1 MELPAEILIH
11 NALLGMKGSKGTLLH
26 MSELGFYEVNCQFG
40 EKVHRI
46 LLPISETAIILR
58 EPEEARGESLEIER

>member
-11 NALLGMKGSKGTLLH
+11 NALLGMKGAHGTLLH
-26 MSELGFYEVNCQFG
+26 MSELGYYEVNCLFG
-40 EKVHRI
+40 EKTHRI

-58 EPEEARGESLEIER
+58 EPEEASPESIEIER

>member
-11 NALLGMKGSKGTLLH
+11 NALLGMKGAQGTLLY
-26 MSELGFYEVNCQFG
+26 MSELGFYEVNCHFG
-40 EKVHRI
+40 EKIHRI

-58 EPEEARGESLEIER
+58 EPEEASPESIEIER

>member
-11 NALLGMKGSKGTLLH
+11 NALLGMKGAKGTLLH
-26 MSELGFYEVNCQFG
+26 MSELGFYEVNCHFG
-40 EKVHRI
+40 EKIHRI

-58 EPEEARGESLEIER
+58 EPEESMPESLEIER